1 MENLFEELATFRGF
15 RLDWFEFLN
24 WGIFNASI
32 NRIDF
37 NLQNALLS
45 GEIGSGKSTI
55 VDAITTLLLP
65 TNMIVYNKAAGAKAK
80 ERTVQSYILGEYK
93 KSVDENG
100 IAGVKRLRSE
110 KDFSVLIAK
119 FRNEGLMEEI
129 YLGLFLGIKNSKV
142 IKIYFLTRKKIEIKE
157 LTEFKNIREIKKY
170 LKTKGEIFE
179 IYKDYFN
186 TYKKILGI
194 RDFQAMKLFYQMV
207 SMKSVENLNSF
218 IKEHMLEKKD
228 LDAIVDEM
236 IASFKEL
243 KKAHDLILDAKEQIE
258 ILEIIEKTH
267 KNYSDTLKELNKN
280 REFLEKLEG
289 VFAKFELK
297 RKEEI
302 LKQKEI
308 LLENEKKRIEEE
320 KAKKEHLYEKLNAL
334 KMEFEKSG
342 GGRISLIDEK
352 LKFLEQEFE
361 RKNANLS
368 RYKNLLKNTNFSF
381 SRDYKEF
388 LKLKEKSKKILNGM
402 EEKTEKINL
411 SLDSLKYSFKRV
423 DEELNELEDEIFYLK
438 YNKTNIPK
446 FLSKIRDKIGER
458 LNTKLFFA
466 AELIEVENK
475 TFEGVIERILRN
487 FGMSLLVDEDVYE
500 EVNEY
505 VNNTYLNAKLV
516 YLKIQNK
523 EYNCFIDSNK
533 KLLINNIEVK
543 ESKFKD
549 YILQR
554 IANEFDYILCEN
566 LEEFKKYKKAA
577 TKEGLVKSGIRHIKD
592 DRFEID
598 DKSRYI
604 LGSNEEKLKA
614 LILKRENLLQKKE
627 ILLTDLNQKRE
638 ILKALEKQK
647 ETLKEILKTDF
658 EEIDVFSLKEEINAL
673 ISEKKSL
680 LANKNLKELE
690 EEIKNTEIALKFA
703 ESEIS
708 KTDRKIGELENE
720 KNRLNIDINE
730 LKKIAVEDEEFERE
744 FNIKHQSLEKLK
756 EKKKSIEK
764 ELKSKIFS
772 LETSKNNYQ
781 NHLIKKMSEYLQNYR
796 FFEKF
801 ADANIESVEEFL
813 NRLNKLRI
821 DDLPR
826 FEKDF
831 RRHFE
836 EGTLYNILKINE
848 EINRSLKDIKNKI
861 ALINNSLKEIEYN
874 PSTYIE
880 IEIKPSKDKELK
892 EFKDTLK
899 FLSSNIAE
907 GLNENKFLKIKEL
920 ISKFQGLD
928 ENTEKNWR
936 EKVCDIRNYYT
947 FAAIEKYYSGEIK
960 EYYSDSS
967 GKSGGQKEK
976 LAYTI
981 LASALSYQFSLL
993 DENPKSRTFRFAM
1006 IDEAFGKGSDESAR
1020 YALNLFKKLDLQ
1032 MLIITPKQKINVI
1045 APYVGNIYA
1054 LINQNNE
1061 SFLVNVGIEKFKK

>member
-1 MENLFEELATFRGF
+1 MENLFENLATFKGF

-24 WGIFNASI
+24 WGIFNNSI
-32 NRIDF
+32 YRIDF

-65 TNMIVYNKAAGAKAK
+65 TNIIIYNKAAGAKAK
-80 ERTVQSYILGEYK
+80 ERTIQSYILGEYK
-93 KSVDENG
+93 KSVDEYG

-119 FRNEGLMEEI
+119 FKNEGLMEEV
-129 YLGLFLGIKNSKV
+129 YLGVFLAVKNAKV
-142 IKIYFLTRKKIEIKE
+142 IKIYFLSTDAVEIKE
-157 LTEFKNIREIKKY
+157 LVKFKNIKEIKKH
-170 LKTKGEIFE
+170 LKAKAEVFE
-179 IYKDYFN
+179 TYKEYFN
-186 TYKKILGI
+186 SYKKILGI
-194 RDFQAMKLFYQMV
+194 RDFQAMRLFYQMV

-228 LDAIVDEM
+228 LDSIVDEM
-236 IASFKEL
+236 ISSFKEL
-243 KKAHDLILDAKEQIE
+243 KRAHDLILDAKNQIE
-258 ILEIIEKTH
+258 ILEKIEKTY
-267 KNYSDTLKELNKN
+267 KNYSNTLKELTKN
-280 REFLEKLEG
+280 RAYLEKLEG

-302 LKQKEI
+302 LKQKMI
-308 LLENEKKRIEEE
+308 LLENEKKTIEEE
-320 KAKKEHLYEKLNAL
+320 KNKKERLNEKLIAL

-342 GGRISLIDEK
+342 GGRIGQISERI
-352 LKFLEQEFE
+352 KFLEQNYE
-361 RKNANLS
+361 RKNVNLS
-368 RYKNLLKNTNFSF
+368 EYKKLLKKTGIPF
-381 SRDYKEF
+381 SRDFREF
-388 LKLKEKSKKILNGM
+388 LKLKEKIKIQLD
-402 EEKTEKINL
+402 EIEKEKEKTVLKN
-411 SLDSLKYSFKRV
+411 DSLKYLYKKY
-423 DEELNELEDEIFYLK
+423 DEELKELEGEIFYLK
-438 YNKTNIPK
+438 QNKTNIPK
-446 FLSKIRDKIGER
+446 FLSKIRDKIEKR
-458 LNTKLFFA
+458 LNAKLFFV

-487 FGMSLLVDEDVYE
+487 FGMSLLVDESIYE
-500 EVNEY
+500 DVNEY

-516 YLKIQNK
+516 YLKIENREFNYFSQ
-523 EYNCFIDSNK
+523 SNK
-533 KLLINNIEVK
+533 KLLINNITVK
-543 ESKFKD
+543 ESKFKN
-549 YILQR
+549 YIFQR
-554 IANEFDYILCEN
+554 IANEFDYILCDN

-592 DRFEID
+592 DRFEIN
-598 DKSRYI
+598 DKSRYV

-614 LILKRENLLQKKE
+614 LVKKRDTLLNKTKSLLKELNKNSEKLKEFEEKKE
-627 ILLTDLNQKRE
+627 IF
-638 ILKALEKQK
+638 
-647 ETLKEILKTDF
+647 KEILKTEFD
-658 EEIDVFSLKEEINAL
+658 EIDIFSLKKEIEALNA
-673 ISEKKSL
+673 EKEAL
-680 LANKNLKELE
+680 LKNRNLKELE
-690 EEIKNTEIALKFA
+690 EEIKNTEISLKFT

-720 KNRLNIDINE
+720 KNRLNLEIND
-730 LKKIAVEDEEFERE
+730 LKKEAFEDEEFERE
-744 FNIKHQSLEKLK
+744 FNIQKESLEKLK
-756 EKKKSIEK
+756 EKKKAIEK
-764 ELKSKIFS
+764 ELKSKIAS
-772 LETSKNNYQ
+772 LEGSKSNYHT
-781 NHLIKKMSEYLQNYR
+781 HLINKMSEYIQNYK
-796 FFEKF
+796 FFQKF
-801 ADANIESVEEFL
+801 ADASIESIDEFL
-813 NRLNKLRI
+813 GRLDKLRV

-848 EINRSLKDIKNKI
+848 EINRNLKDIKNKI

-880 IEIKPSKDKELK
+880 IDIKPSKDKDLK
-892 EFKDTLK
+892 SFRDTLK
-899 FLSSNIAE
+899 YLSSNIAE

-920 ISKFQGLD
+920 IAKLQGLN
-928 ENTEKNWR
+928 ENIERNWR

-947 FAAIEKYYSGEIK
+947 FAAIERYFNGEVK

-993 DENPKSRTFRFAM
+993 DKNPKSRTFRFAM

>member
-1 MENLFEELATFRGF
+1 MENLFEEFATFRGF

-24 WGIFNASI
+24 WGIFNSSI
-32 NRIDF
+32 YRIDF

-80 ERTVQSYILGEYK
+80 ERTIQSYILGEYK
-93 KSVDENG
+93 KSLDENG

-110 KDFSVLIAK
+110 KDFSVLLAK
-119 FRNEGLMEEI
+119 FKNEGLMEEV

-157 LTEFKNIREIKKY
+157 LVGFKNIREIKKY
-170 LKTKGEIFE
+170 LKTKGEVFE
-179 IYKDYFN
+179 TYKEYFN
-186 TYKKILGI
+186 AYKKILGI
-194 RDFQAMKLFYQMV
+194 GNFQAMKLFYQMV

-218 IKEHMLEKKD
+218 IREHMLEKKD

-236 IASFKEL
+236 ITSFKEL
-243 KKAHDLILDAKEQIE
+243 KRAHDLILDAKEQIE
-258 ILEIIEKTH
+258 ILEVIEKTY
-267 KNYSDTLKELNKN
+267 KNYSNALKKLNKN
-280 REFLEKLEG
+280 RGFLEKLEG
-289 VFAKFELK
+289 VFARFELK

-308 LLENEKKRIEEE
+308 LLENEKKTIKEK
-320 KAKKEHLYEKLNAL
+320 KAKKEHLSEKLNAL
-334 KMEFEKSG
+334 KMEFNEKG
-342 GGRISLIDEK
+342 GGRINLIDEK
-352 LKFLEQEFE
+352 LKFLEAEFE
-361 RKNANLS
+361 RKSLNLK
-368 RYKNLLKNTNFSF
+368 RYKNLLKNTDFPF

-388 LKLKEKSKKILNGM
+388 LKLKDKIKTVLGSI
-402 EEKTEKINL
+402 EEKKEKTTL
-411 SLDSLKYSFKRV
+411 SLDSLKYSFKKME
-423 DEELNELEDEIFYLK
+423 EELNELEDEIFYLK
-438 YNKTNIPK
+438 HNKTNIPK
-446 FLSKIRDKIGER
+446 FLSKIRDDIQKR
-458 LNTKLFFA
+458 LNTKLFFV
-466 AELIEVENK
+466 AELIEVKNS

-487 FGMSLLVDEDVYE
+487 FGMCLLVDENVYE

-516 YLKIQNK
+516 YLKIKNK
-523 EYNCFIDSNK
+523 EYECFIDSNK

-543 ESKFKD
+543 QSKFKD
-549 YILQR
+549 YIMQR
-554 IANEFDYILCEN
+554 IANEFDYILCDN

-577 TKEGLVKSGIRHIKD
+577 TKEGLVKSGIRHTKD

-614 LILKRENLLQKKE
+614 LILKRKNILQKKE
-627 ILLTDLNQKRE
+627 TLLNELNQKKE
-638 ILKALEKQK
+638 TLKDLEKQK
-647 ETLKEILKTDF
+647 EVLKEILKTDF
-658 EEIDVFSLKEEINAL
+658 EEIDIFSLKNEIDAL
-673 ISEKKSL
+673 NSEKKSL
-680 LANKNLKELE
+680 LENRSLKELE
-690 EEIKNTEIALKFA
+690 KEIKHTEIDLKFV

-708 KTDRKIGELENE
+708 ATDRKIGQLESE
-720 KNRLNIDINE
+720 KNRLKIDINE
-730 LKKIAVEDEEFERE
+730 LKKTAIEDKEFERE

-764 ELKSKIFS
+764 ELKSKISS

-781 NHLIKKMSEYLQNYR
+781 NHLIKKMTEYLQNYR

-801 ADANIESVEEFL
+801 ADANIESVDEFL

-848 EINRSLKDIKNKI
+848 EINRSLKEIKNKI
-861 ALINNSLKEIEYN
+861 ALINNSLKDIEYN

-880 IEIKPSKDKELK
+880 IDIKPSKDKDLK
-892 EFKDTLK
+892 EFRDTLK

-920 ISKFQGLD
+920 ISKLQGVD
-928 ENTEKNWR
+928 ENIEKNWR
-936 EKVCDIRNYYT
+936 NKVCDIRNYYT
-947 FAAIEKYYSGEIK
+947 FAAIEKYFSGEIK

-993 DENPKSRTFRFAM
+993 NENPKSRTFRFAM

-1061 SFLVNVGIEKFKK
+1061 SFLINVGIEKFKK